1 MTEKR
6 MPAFRIVFRDKNKQ
20 KYDCAT
26 IWPGRFPESFDVS
39 PVLES
44 SGGQYPKLALA
55 EALQRV
61 ANKDGWLSLVAIG
74 PKRDAK
80 PQQQDFGGGDDFSDD
95 SIPF

>member
-26 IWPGRFPESFDVS
+26 VWPGRFPESFDVS

-61 ANKDGWLSLVAIG
+61 AAKDGWLSLVAIG
-74 PKRDAK
+74 QKRDAK

>member
-1 MTEKR
+1 MSDKK
-6 MPAFRIVFRDKNKQ
+6 MPAFRIIYRTRDKQ

-26 IWPGRFPESFDVS
+26 VWPGKFQDSFDVS

-61 ANKDGWLSLVAIG
+61 AAKDGWLSLVQIG

-80 PQQQDFGGGDDFSDD
+80 PQQQFDSGGGDDFGDD
-95 SIPF
+95 VPF

>member
-26 IWPGRFPESFDVS
+26 VWPGRFPESFDVS

-61 ANKDGWLSLVAIG
+61 AAKDGWLSLVAIG

-80 PQQQDFGGGDDFSDD
+80 PQQFDSGGGGDFDD
-95 SIPF
+95 VPF

>member
-61 ANKDGWLSLVAIG
+61 AAKDGWLSLVAIG

-80 PQQQDFGGGDDFSDD
+80 PQQFDSGGGGDFDD
-95 SIPF
+95 VPF

>member
-26 IWPGRFPESFDVS
+26 VWPGRFPESFDVS

-44 SGGQYPKLALA
+44 SVGQYPKLALA

-61 ANKDGWLSLVAIG
+61 AAKDGWLSLVAIG

-80 PQQQDFGGGDDFSDD
+80 PQRFDSGGGGDFDD
-95 SIPF
+95 VPF

>member
-26 IWPGRFPESFDVS
+26 VWPGRFPESFDVS
-39 PVLES
+39 PVHES

-61 ANKDGWLSLVAIG
+61 AAKDGWLSLVAIG

-80 PQQQDFGGGDDFSDD
+80 PQQFDSGGGGDFDD
-95 SIPF
+95 VPF